1 MANCVAVYLNWKIKV
16 AKKMGLPRREV
27 YFVGVHSRRTDHI
40 QFHKE
45 QTDQKPL
52 KPSYFKHAFEE
63 YRWTPKLF
71 KTMQKFKF
79 K

>member
-1 MANCVAVYLNWKIKV
+1 
-16 AKKMGLPRREV
+16 MGLPRREV

-52 KPSYFKHAFEE
+52 KPSYFKHAFED
-63 YRWTPKLF
+63 YRWTP
-71 KTMQKFKF
+71 
-79 K
+79 